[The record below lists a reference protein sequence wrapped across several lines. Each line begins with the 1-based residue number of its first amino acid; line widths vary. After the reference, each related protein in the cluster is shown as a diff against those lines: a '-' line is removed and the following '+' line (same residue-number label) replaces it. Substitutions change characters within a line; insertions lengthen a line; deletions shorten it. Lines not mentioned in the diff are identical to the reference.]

1 MENFKTD
8 TLTNI
13 ATVKEDFKERLN
25 DLDKYYSDQFEEMG
39 NTVESV
45 RIMARDSVNAKEK
58 ELTESKEMIELLS
71 KSIEG

>member
-58 ELTESKEMIELLS
+58 ELTELMNKQVKTI
-71 KSIEG
+71 

>member
-1 MENFKTD
+1 VENFKTD

-58 ELTESKEMIELLS
+58 ELTELMNKQVKTI
-71 KSIEG
+71 